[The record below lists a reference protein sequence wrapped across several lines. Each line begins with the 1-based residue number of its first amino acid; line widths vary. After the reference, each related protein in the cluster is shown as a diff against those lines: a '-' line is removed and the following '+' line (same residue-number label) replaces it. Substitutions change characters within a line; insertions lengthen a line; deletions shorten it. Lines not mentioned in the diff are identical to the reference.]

1 MYTLLMAGQEADITR
16 LLHRA
21 ADDPHAADDLLRQ
34 VYLTLHAIAHKR
46 MAGERPGV
54 TLQATA
60 LVHDAYIKLIGNADI
75 EWRDRVHF
83 YGAAAESMRRI
94 LIDHAR
100 SRGSVKRGGGRRRV
114 PMSVV
119 DLSIDADPD
128 EILSVDEAISR
139 LGQWDARL
147 GELVRLRFFA
157 GLGLEETAQAMG
169 LSERTV
175 RRDWELARVWLHRE
189 LSRSNEHDKGASSQ
203 GDLPRGR

>member
-1 MYTLLMAGQEADITR
+1 MPNPAADITR
-16 LLHRA
+16 LLA
-21 ADDPHAADDLLRQ
+21 AAREDEGAANELLEQ
-34 VYLTLHAIAHKR
+34 VYATLHAIAHKR
-46 MAGERPGV
+46 MAAERPGI

-60 LVHDAYIKLIGNADI
+60 LVHDAYVRLIGNDEV

-100 SRGSVKRGGGRRRV
+100 SRGRERRGGGRRRV

-128 EILSVDEAISR
+128 EILSVDEAIRR

-157 GLGLEETAQAMG
+157 GLTLGETAQAMG
-169 LSERTV
+169 VSERTV
-175 RRDWELARVWLHRE
+175 RREWELARVWLHRE
-189 LSRSNEHDKGASSQ
+189 LSRSERHDDAEPRE
-203 GDLPRGR
+203 GDLSRGR